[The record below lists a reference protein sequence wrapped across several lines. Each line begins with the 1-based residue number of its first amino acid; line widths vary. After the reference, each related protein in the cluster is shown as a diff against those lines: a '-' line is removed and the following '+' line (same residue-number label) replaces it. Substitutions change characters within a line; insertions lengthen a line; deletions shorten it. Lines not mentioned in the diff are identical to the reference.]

1 MSCERWEDALIDLAR
16 NRPAEPG
23 AAEHAAACESC
34 AALLV
39 KHRALAEDL
48 RAVGRLAKT
57 AEAPPHVE
65 QAVMAAFG
73 ARQRRRRVSAIRW
86 LSVAAALVVMITAAL
101 VISRPQPQPA
111 VAVSAPAA
119 NDLSGFLPVPYR
131 AAPIENGYIV
141 RVQMP
146 RSALVSLGMPVPDGE
161 KDVVQA
167 DLLLADD
174 GLAQAVRL
182 VR

>member
-16 NRPAEPG
+16 NGPAESG

-34 AALLV
+34 ASLLS
-39 KHRALAEDL
+39 KHRALAEEL
-48 RAVGRLAKT
+48 RALGRLAKT

-73 ARQRRRRVSAIRW
+73 AHQRRRRVSAIRW

-101 VISRPQPQPA
+101 VISRPQPPPA
-111 VAVSAPAA
+111 VAASPAA

-146 RSALVSLGMPVPDGE
+146 RSALVSLGMPVPAGE
-161 KDVVQA
+161 REVVQA

-182 VR
+182 VH